1 MKIKRV
7 LALLLI
13 CVFAFTLA
21 APASASGADKKN
33 GFIDVASGKRYYD
46 AVQYCT
52 GHGLMS
58 GITDMLFAPD
68 ALLTRAQLASVLYN
82 ISGSPDTRGMS
93 EPFYDVLNSR
103 RTRDAIVWAY
113 NSGLMQ
119 GLSTHSFVPDG
130 TVSRGQLVSIL
141 YLYAGSPAVSSSTDY
156 KDAGRIP
163 SAYRK
168 AVIWAYTNGII
179 TDLFGRCFKSA
190 LPVTR
195 AQMAVI
201 TEKYYGVL
209 PASEQHKQTDELKI
223 VSFNIR
229 HCSNVDTDEID
240 YDAFAEFLKSLDAD
254 IIALNE
260 VRGKGLIPG
269 YDAQAAI
276 LAEKLGYYY
285 YFAKAID
292 VGNIVSYGNAVLTRL
307 KIKKCETIRI
317 PAPDLL
323 SRDSDYESRCLLKL
337 TIADPE
343 LTVLVSHFGLSEK
356 EKENAVQT
364 VMDNIPDGSCVLMGD
379 LNVTPE
385 KDTLDPIRTRL
396 TDIASLSSQELLTFR
411 SLEPHCRIDY
421 IFASPDISVS
431 SVYVA
436 PSYPLSDHMP
446 LIAQIKLDGKG
457 SFTEK

>member
-13 CVFAFTLA
+13 CALTFTLSV
-21 APASASGADKKN
+21 PASASGTDKRN
-33 GFIDVASGKRYYD
+33 GFIDVTSGKRCCD
-46 AVQYCT
+46 AVRYCAE
-52 GHGLMS
+52 HGLMS
-58 GITDMLFAPD
+58 GITDKLFMPD
-68 ALLTRAQLASVLYN
+68 ALLTRAQLASVLYC
-82 ISGSPDTRGMS
+82 ISGTPDTCGMN
-93 EPFYDVLNSR
+93 EPFSDILNSR
-103 RTRDAIVWAY
+103 RTRNAIVWAY

-119 GLSTHSFVPDG
+119 GISTHFFCPDG
-130 TVSRGQLVSIL
+130 TVSRGQLVSTL
-141 YLYAGSPAVSSSTDY
+141 YLYAGSPSVSESINY

-168 AVIWAYTNGII
+168 AVSWAYINGII
-179 TDLFGRCFKSA
+179 TDLCDRYFNSA

-201 TEKYYGVL
+201 TEKFYKVL
-209 PASEQHKQTDELKI
+209 PALQPQEQTDGLKI

-229 HCSNVDTDEID
+229 HCSNVITDKID
-240 YDAFAEFLKSLDAD
+240 YDAFADFLKSLDAD

-260 VRGKGLIPG
+260 VRGKCILPG

-317 PAPDLL
+317 PAPAL
-323 SRDSDYESRCLLKL
+323 SNRDSDYEPRSLLKL
-337 TIADPE
+337 TVADPE
-343 LTVLVSHFGLSEK
+343 LTVLVSHFGLSDAEK
-356 EKENAVQT
+356 ANAVKT
-364 VMDNIPDGSCVLMGD
+364 VMDNIPDGKCVLMGD
-379 LNVTPE
+379 LNVTPD

-396 TDIASLSSQELLTFR
+396 VDIASSSPQELLTFR
-411 SLEPHCRIDY
+411 SKDPHCRIDY
-421 IFASPDISVS
+421 IFASPDISVD
-431 SVYVA
+431 SVSVS

-446 LIAQIKLDGKG
+446 LVAQIRLGG
-457 SFTEK
+457 NGQ